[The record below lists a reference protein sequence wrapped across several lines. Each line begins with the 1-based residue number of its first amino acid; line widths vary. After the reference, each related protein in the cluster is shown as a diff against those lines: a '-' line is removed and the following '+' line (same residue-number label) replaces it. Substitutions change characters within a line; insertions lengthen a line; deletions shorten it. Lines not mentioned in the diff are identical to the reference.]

1 MRKTI
6 MAVALMA
13 LTATAAMAQKAD
25 MDKFIDGLMSKMTLE
40 EKLGQ
45 LNLLSVGDVSTGS
58 VLNSPVGAEVE
69 ASSTSTDSTR

>member
-40 EKLGQ
+40 
-45 LNLLSVGDVSTGS
+45 
-58 VLNSPVGAEVE
+58 
-69 ASSTSTDSTR
+69 